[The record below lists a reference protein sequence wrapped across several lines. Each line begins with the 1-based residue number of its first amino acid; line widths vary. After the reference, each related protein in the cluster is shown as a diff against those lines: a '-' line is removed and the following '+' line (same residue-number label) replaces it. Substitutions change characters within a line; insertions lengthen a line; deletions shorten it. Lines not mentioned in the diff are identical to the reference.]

1 MCPVRTKN
9 INSLLWRGYDI
20 PKPLKAEIN
29 LLFNMSVNEL
39 RAKYREVLG
48 FCTNSRNRDFLVR
61 KIAWKI
67 QSDVFGGITERMRE
81 KAYEIA
87 DFSRLRVR
95 DTIIPKAA
103 FSEGT
108 CPPKKIA
115 LKHDPRLPMCG
126 ALLSRTYRGRRIVVK
141 VLDDAFEFE
150 GRRYSALSG
159 IARDVTGTNWNGF
172 KFFNL

>member
-9 INSLLWRGYDI
+9 INSLLCRGYDV
-20 PKPLKAEIN
+20 PEPVKAEIY
-29 LLFNMSVNEL
+29 LFFNMSVIEL
-39 RAKYREVLG
+39 RAKFCEVLG

-67 QSDVFGGITERMRE
+67 QSGVFGGITERMRE
-81 KAYEIA
+81 KAREIA
-87 DFSRLRVR
+87 DFSRLRIR

-103 FSEGT
+103 FPEGI

-115 LKHDPRLPMCG
+115 LKRDPRLPMCG

-150 GRRYSALSG
+150 GRKYSALSG